1 MGTERSVTWVSGRK
15 IRDMLANMKRFAF
28 ISHTLFLYLHVKW
41 KGERKKQISLFVHRK
56 ALSINK
62 QERRNGNK
70 LRNVKNMKNFSSFLS
85 IVTKN

>member
-41 KGERKKQISLFVHRK
+41 KGERKTDFTVCTSKSI
-56 ALSINK
+56 INK
-62 QERRNGNK
+62 QTGAK
-70 LRNVKNMKNFSSFLS
+70 KWQ
-85 IVTKN
+85 